1 MPVDPNIVNPT
12 LDPFRKM
19 LAEVRD
25 KGLSGPDVDQMA
37 EVLGRMEAL
46 AQQMGDVTAYMGQL
60 TQENSFQQFSDA
72 YSRAL
77 AGAAKAAAKDMSDE
91 ELLEQT
97 LGAYEQ
103 ALQTHRSGQA
113 GDAAEH
119 TIPILEK
126 ILALGRSGVSYPVF
140 LRQLEEQGLTRALDG
155 SAGATR
161 DGLAKDLAF
170 AKESWLPVRVEQAE
184 RVLAAYNE
192 LVAKAPFGQPDPLAL
207 ELVRK
212 RIEWELEPMQRRWEA
227 VVDRWSYVLDLLV
240 DWLDAHASFA
250 PRDDRWRT
258 PGASPAQVQ
267 QNIQRTKECTP
278 GDVGYRLAILQEYF
292 HLAFDDIFA
301 HETFRTEYTAR
312 RVYWSDAR
320 LALIRETLPHCTLGS
335 VAPAELVARAE
346 RLYPQ
351 GDVRPDRGKAPLW
364 GTPLQSPF
372 G

>member
-19 LAEVRD
+19 LAEVRA
-25 KGLSGPDVDQMA
+25 KGLGGPDVDQMA

-77 AGAAKAAAKDMSDE
+77 AGAAKEASKGMSDE
-91 ELLEQT
+91 ELLAQT
-97 LGAYEQ
+97 LDAYEQ
-103 ALQTHRSGQA
+103 ALQVHRSGQA

-119 TIPILEK
+119 TVPTLER

-140 LRQLEEQGLTRALDG
+140 LRQLEEQGLARALEG
-155 SAGATR
+155 SASATR
-161 DGLAKDLAF
+161 DALSKDLAF
-170 AKESWLPVRVEQAE
+170 AKESWLPVRVEQAQ
-184 RVLAAYNE
+184 RILAAYDE

-207 ELVRK
+207 ELARK
-212 RIEWELEPMQRRWEA
+212 RIEWELEPMHRRWAA

-250 PRDDRWRT
+250 PSDERWRT
-258 PGASPAQVQ
+258 PGASAAQVQ
-267 QNIQRTKECTP
+267 QNIRRTKECTP

-292 HLAFDDIFA
+292 HLGFDDIFT

-312 RVYWSDAR
+312 RVHWSDAR
-320 LALIRETLPHCTLGS
+320 LALIRETLPHCTLGG
-335 VAPAELVARAE
+335 VAPPELVARAE
-346 RLYPQ
+346 QLHPN
-351 GDVRPDRGKAPLW
+351 GDVRSDPGQAPPW
-364 GTPLQSPF
+364 GTPLQTPF

>member
-12 LDPFRKM
+12 LGPFRKM
-19 LAEVRD
+19 LAEVQG
-25 KGLSGPDVDQMA
+25 KGLRGPDVDRMA

-72 YSRAL
+72 YSRVL
-77 AGAAKAAAKDMSDE
+77 AGAARAAAKDMSDE

-103 ALQTHRSGQA
+103 ALRTHRSGQA
-113 GDAAEH
+113 GDAAVR
-119 TIPILEK
+119 TIATLERILE
-126 ILALGRSGVSYPVF
+126 LGRSGVSYPVF
-140 LRQLEEQGLTRALDG
+140 LRQLEEQGLSRALAG

-161 DGLAKDLAF
+161 DALHEDLAF

-184 RVLAAYNE
+184 RILAAYDE
-192 LVAKAPFGQPDPLAL
+192 LVAKAPFAQPDPLAF
-207 ELVRK
+207 ELARK
-212 RIEWELEPMQRRWEA
+212 RIEWELEPMHRRWTA

-240 DWLDAHASFA
+240 DWLDAHTSFA
-250 PRDDRWRT
+250 PGDERWRS

-267 QNIQRTKECTP
+267 HNIRRTKECTP

-292 HLAFDDIFA
+292 QLGFDDIFT

-312 RVYWSDAR
+312 RVHWSDAR
-320 LALIRETLPHCTLGS
+320 LALIRETLPHCALGG

-346 RLYPQ
+346 RLHPH
-351 GDVRPDRGKAPLW
+351 GDVRSDRGQAPPW
-364 GTPLQSPF
+364 GTALEGPF
-372 G
+372 D